1 MMRAN
6 LTRHWRGLLRRP
18 RWYPLGVL
26 VAWGVGGIALGALS
40 WGDLGQ
46 FFLLPVLAMGY
57 GWAQNKKRR
66 AAWVFGYFLGGS
78 WTLFGVFNA
87 FWPVASPWL
96 GLLMWPA
103 VAVLLVLP
111 WWFIGVVGKDTPW
124 VIGLRFLLSLCITA
138 FPPLGAWS
146 LLSPLFVAG
155 VLFPGTGIMGLL
167 LSALLLALWSVYF
180 AALHQNWLNAA
191 LPDAL
196 PGNKA
201 VTRVTPSVTHHVTLV
216 THRVTPVTPHVTRR
230 VSGGLLLVL
239 VFTTLIMNIFYSG
252 SPQPDAQIVGINL
265 PWKALPRNVSFWRNV
280 ARQRR
285 VTITAMHEI
294 KRLPEHRILLL
305 PEGIAGFYF
314 PNWLSNVWTAR
325 LQAAAVARQDV
336 VLVGAYDITQGD
348 ITQGSHG
355 THDDSWH
362 YLDALNAYGIYRG
375 VYASRQPVPLGEW
388 KPWQN
393 GSARAFW
400 WRTGP
405 DYLGQ
410 MPFALSVCYSQLLV
424 WPTASYFLTTGLAP
438 KVILAPEN
446 HDWEATP
453 AENHI
458 QHVALQ
464 AWARLYGVP
473 MVTANDTAFS
483 KGE

>member
-1 MMRAN
+1 MMQAHLGSR
-6 LTRHWRGLLRRP
+6 WRGLWCKLRLHT
-18 RWYPLGVL
+18 LGVL
-26 VAWGVGGIALGALS
+26 IAWGVGGMALGALS

-57 GWAQNKKRR
+57 GWAQNKRRR

-111 WWFIGVVGKDTPW
+111 WWLIGAVGKDTPW

-138 FPPLGAWS
+138 LPPLGAWS

-167 LSALLLALWSVYF
+167 LAALLLVLWSVYF
-180 AALHQNWLNAA
+180 AAVRVNREGILAA
-191 LPDAL
+191 LPGRRD
-196 PGNKA
+196 

-252 SPQPDAQIVGINL
+252 SPQPDAHFVGINL

-285 VTITAMHEI
+285 VTITATQEI
-294 KRLPEHRILLL
+294 KRLPEHRVLLL

-348 ITQGSHG
+348 IIPGSHG
-355 THDDSWH
+355 THNDSWH
-362 YLDALNAYGIYRG
+362 YLDALNAYGNHRG

-393 GSARAFW
+393 GSAQSFW

-405 DYLGQ
+405 DYLGR
-410 MPFALSVCYSQLLV
+410 MPFAMSVCYSQLLV
-424 WPTASYFLTTGLAP
+424 WPTASYFLTTGVAP

-446 HDWEATP
+446 HDWEVTP

-473 MVTANDTAFS
+473 VVTANDTAFG